1 MYFRGAFATWVRH
14 PVHMDVMLD
23 IHSDMF
29 TVWKMYFLVSTD
41 VTVNM
46 VLEANGMGMVGFY

>member
-1 MYFRGAFATWVRH
+1 
-14 PVHMDVMLD
+14 MDVMLD